1 MNLIIFSIIIIPM
14 LDNLI
19 KSLIILLI
27 AASFAFSSH
36 RETEVVKAV
45 KLIKNS
51 VINIRTEKIVQR
63 DFNPFFDDPFF
74 GEFFGFKKTYKTESL
89 GSGFFIDTDGT
100 AVTNYHV
107 IKSASK
113 IYAVAGDEVQYEA
126 ELIGGDEDLD
136 IAIIKVK
143 NIKNVTP
150 VTLGTSSDIMLGET
164 VIAMGN
170 PYGLESSVSTGVVS
184 NTNRILNINNSFST
198 FIQIDAPINPGNS
211 GGPLVNLDGEVIGIN
226 SAIYKEAQGIGFSI
240 PIDILKRVTEEITKY
255 GKIRPTY
262 TGMIIEETKDGL
274 SVEKVDK
281 GSSAEKIGLRK
292 GDIIYKLNNI
302 PVATKSA
309 LKYIFKS
316 YPPGNSFEIIA
327 KRGDKFLKG
336 KIKTDTMP
344 ENYGLKLLNDFFGI
358 KFKQS
363 GDYVKVTDSSIPA
376 YLKIGD
382 ILLAINDIEIKKV
395 SDINEIIINNIFDK
409 NIFTIYRNDRIFKF
423 ELFF

>member
-1 MNLIIFSIIIIPM
+1 MMNKAFKLI
-14 LDNLI
+14 LI
-19 KSLIILLI
+19 LILS
-27 AASFAFSSH
+27 ASYAYSSH
-36 RETEVVKAV
+36 RETEIVKAV

-74 GEFFGFKKTYKTESL
+74 GEFFGFKKTYKTESI

-113 IYAVAGDEVQYEA
+113 IYAVASDGIQYDA
-126 ELIGGDEDLD
+126 YLIGGDEDLD

-164 VIAMGN
+164 VIAIGN

-184 NTNRILNINNSFST
+184 NTNRILNINNSFSI

-226 SAIYKEAQGIGFSI
+226 TAIYKEAQGIGFSI
-240 PIDILKRVTEEITKY
+240 PIDILKRVIYEIKKF

-262 TGMIIEETKDGL
+262 IGVIIDETRDGL
-274 SVEKVDK
+274 VVEKVDK
-281 GSSAEKIGLRK
+281 GSSAENIGLKK
-292 GDIIYKLNNI
+292 GDMIFKINNI
-302 PVATKSA
+302 PVTTKSA
-309 LKYIFKS
+309 LKYLLKS
-316 YPPGNSFEIIA
+316 YPPGNSFEIVA
-327 KRGDKFLKG
+327 KRGDRFLKG
-336 KIKTDTMP
+336 RIKTDTMP
-344 ENYGLKLLNDFFGI
+344 ENYGLNLLRELFGI
-358 KFKQS
+358 KFNQS
-363 GDYVKVTDSSIPA
+363 RDYVMVVESSIPA
-376 YLKIGD
+376 YLKKGD
-382 ILLAINDIEIKKV
+382 ILLAINDTEIKNV
-395 SDINEIIINNIFDK
+395 SDINEIVINSIFDK
-409 NIFTIYRNDRIFKF
+409 NTFTIYRNDKIFKF

>member
-1 MNLIIFSIIIIPM
+1 M

-89 GSGFFIDTDGT
+89 GSGFFIDTVGT

-281 GSSAEKIGLRK
+281 GSSAEKIGLKK

-376 YLKIGD
+376 YLKKGD
-382 ILLAINDIEIKKV
+382 ILLAINNIEIKKI

>member
-1 MNLIIFSIIIIPM
+1 M

>member
-1 MNLIIFSIIIIPM
+1 MLNKVVKSI
-14 LDNLI
+14 
-19 KSLIILLI
+19 LIILL
-27 AASFAFSSH
+27 AANYVFCSH

-74 GEFFGFKKTYKTESL
+74 GEFFGFKKTYKTESI
-89 GSGFFIDTDGT
+89 GSGFFIDADGT

-113 IYAVAGDEVQYEA
+113 IYAVAGDGVQYEA
-126 ELIGGDEDLD
+126 TLIGGDEDLD

-143 NIKNVTP
+143 NIKNVAP

-184 NTNRILNINNSFST
+184 NTNRVLNVNNSFSI

-240 PIDILKRVTEEITKY
+240 PIDILKRVVNEITNY

-262 TGMIIEETKDGL
+262 IGIIIEETKDGL

-281 GSSAEKIGLRK
+281 GSYAEKIGLKK

-336 KIKTDTMP
+336 KIKTGTMP
-344 ENYGLKLLNDFFGI
+344 ENYGLKLLRDFFGI

-363 GDYVKVTDSSIPA
+363 GDYVKVTESSIPA
-376 YLKIGD
+376 YLKKGD
-382 ILLAINDIEIKKV
+382 ILLAINNVEIKKV
-395 SDINEIIINNIFDK
+395 SDINEVVINNIFDK

>member
-1 MNLIIFSIIIIPM
+1 MLNKIVKSI
-14 LDNLI
+14 
-19 KSLIILLI
+19 LIILL
-27 AASFAFSSH
+27 AANFAFCSH

-51 VINIRTEKIVQR
+51 VINIRTERIVQR

-74 GEFFGFKKTYKTESL
+74 GEFFGFKKTYKTESI

-113 IYAVAGDEVQYEA
+113 IYAVAGDEIQYEA

-344 ENYGLKLLNDFFGI
+344 ENYGLKILSDFFGI

-376 YLKIGD
+376 YLKKGD

>member
-1 MNLIIFSIIIIPM
+1 M
-14 LDNLI
+14 LDKLI

-89 GSGFFIDTDGT
+89 GSGFFIDTVGT

-281 GSSAEKIGLRK
+281 GSSAEKIGLKK

-363 GDYVKVTDSSIPA
+363 GDYVKVIGSSIPA
-376 YLKIGD
+376 YLKKGD
-382 ILLAINDIEIKKV
+382 ILLAINNIEIKKI

>member
-1 MNLIIFSIIIIPM
+1 MLNKVVKSI
-14 LDNLI
+14 
-19 KSLIILLI
+19 LIILL
-27 AASFAFSSH
+27 AANYVFCSH

-74 GEFFGFKKTYKTESL
+74 GEFFGFKKTYKTESI
-89 GSGFFIDTDGT
+89 GSGFFIDADGT

-113 IYAVAGDEVQYEA
+113 IYAVAGDGVQYEA
-126 ELIGGDEDLD
+126 TLIGGDEDLD

-143 NIKNVTP
+143 NIKNVAP

-184 NTNRILNINNSFST
+184 NTNRVLNVNNSFSI

-240 PIDILKRVTEEITKY
+240 PIDILKRVVNEITNY

-262 TGMIIEETKDGL
+262 IGIIIEETKDGL
-274 SVEKVDK
+274 SVEKVNK
-281 GSSAEKIGLRK
+281 GSYAEKIGLKK

-336 KIKTDTMP
+336 KIKTGTMP
-344 ENYGLKLLNDFFGI
+344 ENYGLKLLRDFFGI

-363 GDYVKVTDSSIPA
+363 GDYVKVTESSIPA
-376 YLKIGD
+376 YLKKGD
-382 ILLAINDIEIKKV
+382 ILLAINNVEIKKV
-395 SDINEIIINNIFDK
+395 SDINEVVINNIFDK